1 MKESAENRVEY
12 VKTGKVK
19 YLRGVYK
26 VGLPLDAGRRYV
38 DETQDEALQI

>member
-19 YLRGVYK
+19 YLRSVYRL
-26 VGLPLDAGRRYV
+26 GLPLDVGQRYI
-38 DETQDEALQI
+38 DETQDEASQI